1 VVKNV
6 VEFTPAAEY
15 IMSTLYG
22 EYSYVMDSKNR
33 IFIPARF
40 REELRKEDKNYFMLS
55 IGLDHCLYLFMPS
68 KWEELIADNMAIFRS
83 ENKEEERAFKRFFF
97 GNAAD
102 AQLDEQG
109 RILVP
114 QNQKSYASLKNNIL
128 IRGAGNKAEIWDVKS
143 WNRYKKD
150 VMEPSAEKFSKI
162 LDL

>member
-1 VVKNV
+1 
-6 VEFTPAAEY
+6 
-15 IMSTLYG
+15 MSTLYG

-55 IGLDHCLYLFMPS
+55 IGLNRCLYLFLPS
-68 KWEELIADNMAIFRS
+68 KWEELIANNMEIFKS

-97 GNAAD
+97 GNASD

-114 QNQKSYASLKNNIL
+114 QNQKKYAALGKSIM
-128 IRGAGNKAEIWDVKS
+128 IRGAGNKAEIWDAQS
-143 WNRYKKD
+143 WAKYEKEII
-150 VMEPSAEKFSKI
+150 EPSFAKFSKI
-162 LDL
+162 LDF

>member
-1 VVKNV
+1 
-6 VEFTPAAEY
+6 
-15 IMSTLYG
+15 MSTLYG

-55 IGLDHCLYLFMPS
+55 IGLDRCLYLFMPS
-68 KWEELIADNMAIFRS
+68 KWEELIANNMEIFKS

-97 GNAAD
+97 GNASD

-114 QNQKSYASLKNNIL
+114 QNQKKYAALNKNIM
-128 IRGAGNKAEIWDVKS
+128 IRGVGNKAEIWDAQCWAKYKS
-143 WNRYKKD
+143 EI
-150 VMEPSAEKFSKI
+150 MEPSFQKFSKI
-162 LDL
+162 FDL